1 MNSRVSFTLLLVII
15 KVFSVVADEIPTQ
28 LTHFKISNDMAEY
41 FHRPATTD
49 YHVIIRER
57 LNLYQFLFEVSR
69 VIQSE
74 NLNDFKEIMS
84 SSNRNSGFCFRF
96 HVVVMIINRYIHYST
111 EHLSDLIVSLS
122 EIDPR
127 DTPDELVRSQF
138 SSFYSSITDQIEQ
151 FSIESER
158 HAAIIEALRR
168 FLESESRRIFF

>member
-1 MNSRVSFTLLLVII
+1 MNLRVSFTLLLVII
-15 KVFSVVADEIPTQ
+15 KIFSVVADEIPTQ

-57 LNLYQFLFEVSR
+57 LNLYQFLFAVSR

-84 SSNRNSGFCFRF
+84 NSGFCFRF

-111 EHLSDLIVSLS
+111 EHLPDLIVSLS
-122 EIDPR
+122 EIDPH
-127 DTPDELVRSQF
+127 DTPDELVRSHF
-138 SSFYSSITDQIEQ
+138 SSFYSSITEQIEQ
-151 FSIESER
+151 FSIEPER
-158 HAAIIEALRR
+158 HAAIIEALRQ
-168 FLESESRRIFF
+168 FLESESRRIYF